1 MQKRVLFLL
10 SIFFFSFSNAQ
21 DYKVKGSVLNSEGA
35 GIAFASLAINSSTD
49 SVLVKTAVT
58 DVNGGFS
65 IPGISPGSY
74 YLSASF
80 VGYDRFDGP
89 VFQIQNGDMDLGNI
103 TLKSGNVQ
111 LEAVDIVASK
121 AVVEV
126 RADKTV
132 FNVQNVGSTAGLSGF
147 DILRK
152 SPGVIIDNNDNV
164 IVEGKSGI
172 QFWIDGKPS
181 VLSGDDL
188 INYLR
193 SLQASDIESIEVITQ
208 PSSKYDAAGSAGI
221 INIVLKKNKNYGTNG
236 SVSAGAAYGRYWKYN
251 QSLSLN
257 NRTRKTNLYLNFSS
271 NQNKTFN
278 TLNFRRTLLE
288 TSFNQASET
297 VPDNNSYN
305 IKTGFDYFLSPKS
318 TIGIIVNGNLS
329 DGLETTKSNMLI
341 SEIESGDI
349 DAILKASSTDDY
361 DNQNVYLN
369 ANYRFKDTLDH
380 VFSVDL
386 DWGNYTSDRINNQPN
401 EYFDGE
407 GDTLLFRT
415 NYRMITPLEIE
426 IKSAKA
432 DYEQNLVGGKLA
444 LGLKFVEIKT
454 DNAFD
459 FFEEQDGELVYLPLS
474 SNTFD
479 YTERVSAAYFNFSD
493 QKEKWSYQFGLRAEK
508 TYSLGVLTSIQ
519 MTANDRVE
527 RDYVNLFPSGGFTYN
542 YHPKNQFAVN
552 YSRRIN
558 RPDYQSLNP
567 FEYRLNELG
576 FRKGN
581 PFLQPSYTHNVKIS
595 NTHKYTLNT
604 SISYSYVQD
613 FTAQVV
619 DTLDSQVSFLQ
630 QRNVADERVI
640 SANVSYPFQVNKWW
654 SVFMNASYNFT
665 QYIAL
670 DDKFNALEQGTFNI
684 FGQNTFSLPN
694 DYKFE
699 LSGWYNSPSIW
710 GGTFRTGAIG
720 SVDLAISKKFFN
732 DKLTASVSGSDIF
745 LTSPWTG
752 VGNFGALGLN
762 ANGRWESRQVRF
774 NFLYSF
780 GNQNVKVRKRKSG
793 TEDEIERI

>member
-1 MQKRVLFLL
+1 MQKTFLILISFLFFQFGY
-10 SIFFFSFSNAQ
+10 SQ
-21 DYKVKGSVLNSEGA
+21 EYKVKGNVLDSEGA
-35 GIAFASLAINSSTD
+35 GIAFASLAIYSSSD
-49 SVLVKTAVT
+49 SALLKTGVT
-58 DVNGGFS
+58 DANGGFS
-65 IPGISPGSY
+65 ISGVVAGSY

-80 VGYDRFDGP
+80 VGYNRFDSP
-89 VFQIQNGDMDLGNI
+89 VFQIQHGDKDLGTI
-103 TLKSGNVQ
+103 TLNSGNVQ
-111 LEAVDIVASK
+111 LDAVDIIASK

-126 RADKTV
+126 HADKTV

-181 VLSGDDL
+181 VLSGTDL

-193 SLQASDIESIEVITQ
+193 SLQASDIETIEIITQ

-257 NRTRKTNLYLNFSS
+257 NRTRRTNLYMNYSS

-278 TLNFRRTLLE
+278 TLNFKRTLLE
-288 TSFNQASET
+288 TAFDQASET
-297 VPDNNSYN
+297 VPDNDSYN
-305 IKTGFDYFLSPKS
+305 IKAGLDYFLSSKS
-318 TIGIIVNGNLS
+318 TLGIIVNGNLS
-329 DGLETTKSNMLI
+329 DGLDRTTSNMII
-341 SEIESGDI
+341 SDIESGFVE
-349 DAILKASSTDDY
+349 AILDASSTDVF

-369 ANYRFKDTLDH
+369 ANYRYKDTLDH
-380 VFSVDL
+380 SLSLDL
-386 DWGNYTSDRINNQPN
+386 DWGNYTSDRVNNQPN
-401 EYFDGE
+401 NYFNGT
-407 GDTLLFRT
+407 GDSLLFRT
-415 NYRMITPLEIE
+415 NYRMITPLDIE

-432 DYEQNLVGGKLA
+432 DYEQKFMGGQLA
-444 LGLKFVEIKT
+444 VGLKFVEINT
-454 DNAFD
+454 DNTFD
-459 FFEEQDGELVYLPLS
+459 FFQEEDGDLIFQPSS

-479 YTERVSAAYFNFSD
+479 YTEQVSAAYFNFSN
-493 QKEKWSYQFGLRAEK
+493 QKDKWSYQFGLRAEN
-508 TYSLGVLTSIQ
+508 THSLGVLTSVQ
-519 MTANDRVE
+519 MTSNDRVE
-527 RDYVNLFPSGGFTYN
+527 RDYLDLFPSGGFTYN
-542 YHPKNQFAVN
+542 YHQKNQLAVN

-581 PFLQPSYTHNVKIS
+581 PFLQPSYTHNVKIT
-595 NTHKYTLNT
+595 NTHNYTLNT

-670 DDKFNALEQGTFNI
+670 DEKFNPLEQGTFNF
-684 FGQNTFSLPN
+684 FGQNTFNLPKE
-694 DYKFE
+694 YKLE

-710 GGTFRTGAIG
+710 GGTFKTGAIG
-720 SVDLAISKKFFN
+720 SIDLAISKKFLDN
-732 DKLTASVSGSDIF
+732 RLTASISGSDIF

-752 VGNFGALGLN
+752 IGNFGALDLD

-774 NFLYSF
+774 NFLYTF
-780 GNQNVKVRKRKSG
+780 GNQNVKVKKRKSG